1 MNLFIKSAKIVNPDS
16 MLNGKQVDILIER
29 GVITEIRANIK
40 NDKGYKTLES
50 PNLCVSPGWLDM
62 QARFCDP
69 GFEFK
74 EDLDSGIRAAA
85 AGGFTAVCV
94 MPNTEPPLHT
104 KSQIEYVVN
113 KTKDRAVDVYPV
125 GSLTQNREGKD
136 IAEMYDMKLSGAVAF
151 SDDKRPVHDAGL
163 LMRALQY
170 ASNVD
175 TLVITYNEDRSMTH
189 GGQMNEGETSTRIG
203 LKGIPAIAE
212 ELMLQRNIQVLEYT
226 NAKLHV
232 SSVSTKGSVD
242 LLKRA
247 KSDGLR
253 VTASVAAH
261 NLLLDETKV
270 FEFDTNYKVNPPLRS
285 KEDLDALKK
294 GLANEIIDVIVS
306 DHTPEDPENKEL
318 EFDMASNGIIALETA
333 YATANTA
340 CHSKLSQEQLIAKLC
355 HNPRRILGI
364 EVPAIEEGA
373 MANLTLFDPSLEWT
387 FEKKNILSKSKNTPF
402 VGYRFKGKVLGIVNK
417 NEFIASK

>member
-1 MNLFIKSAKIVNPDS
+1 MNLLIKSAKIVNPDS

-29 GVITEIRANIK
+29 GIITEIRSNIK

-74 EDLDSGIRAAA
+74 EDLESGIRAAA

-113 KTKDRAVDVYPV
+113 KTKDSAVDVYPV

-136 IAEMYDMKLSGAVAF
+136 IAEMYDMKLSGAIAF
-151 SDDKRPVHDAGL
+151 SDDKRPVKDAGL

-175 TLVITYNEDRSMTH
+175 ALVITYNEDKSMSH

-226 NAKLHV
+226 RAKLHMA
-232 SSVSTKGSVD
+232 SVSTKGSVD

-253 VTASVAAH
+253 VTASVSAH
-261 NLLLDETKV
+261 NLLLDESKV
-270 FEFDTNYKVNPPLRS
+270 FGFDTNYKVNPPLRS

-294 GLANEIIDVIVS
+294 GLINNTIDVIVS

-333 YATANTA
+333 YAAANTA
-340 CHSKLSQEQLIAKLC
+340 CHNKLSPEQLIEKLC
-355 HNPRRILGI
+355 HNPRRILGLEI
-364 EVPAIEEGA
+364 PAIEEGA
-373 MANLTLFDPSLEWT
+373 MANLTLFDPSHEWT